1 MGPDMNSQSNE
12 NASAKLE
19 ELLDE
24 TQVAA
29 LICHSVRTLQKW
41 RVSGKGPQFFKLGRS
56 VRYSPSDVMAWV
68 MERRR
73 AHTSQ

>member
-1 MGPDMNSQSNE
+1 MSTQSR
-12 NASAKLE
+12 ASNPAELE

-24 TQVAA
+24 RQVAN
-29 LICHSVRTLQKW
+29 LICHSVRTIQKW
-41 RVSGKGPQFFKLGRS
+41 RVSGKGPHFFKLGRS
-56 VRYSPSDVMAWV
+56 VRYSRSEVMSWV